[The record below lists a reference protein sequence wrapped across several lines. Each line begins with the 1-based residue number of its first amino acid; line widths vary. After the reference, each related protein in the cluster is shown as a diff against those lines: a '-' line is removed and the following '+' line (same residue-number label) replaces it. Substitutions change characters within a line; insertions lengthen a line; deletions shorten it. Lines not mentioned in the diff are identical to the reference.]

1 MFILQVN
8 QLYIYALVLYYHRD
22 NKFQDTF
29 LKDITFMKIFT
40 LIAGILALLLLLLS
54 GPLYQAEILGL
65 MNAFFAMRIA
75 LILGVVAIILALMQ
89 IIFMRKTISW
99 PVTGIAVLCAGVAIF
114 MPLSQMNKAKSVP
127 PIHDITTDLVNPP
140 KFVAILPLRAEA
152 PNPAAYQGEEIASQ
166 QREAY
171 PELQT
176 QKYQQTAQQVFDA
189 ALTVVN
195 NMGLKVV
202 SSDKTLGLIEAYD
215 TTTFFGFVDDVVIRI
230 QSDGQMTI
238 LDARSKSR
246 VGMSDIG
253 KNAERLNALITGVK
267 NNLN

>member
-1 MFILQVN
+1 
-8 QLYIYALVLYYHRD
+8 
-22 NKFQDTF
+22 
-29 LKDITFMKIFT
+29 MKILT
-40 LIAGILALLLLLLS
+40 LIAGILALLLLLVS

-65 MNAFFAMRIA
+65 MNAFLAMRIA
-75 LILGVVAIILALMQ
+75 LIVGAVAIILALIQ
-89 IIFMRKTISW
+89 VIFMRKTISW
-99 PVTGIAVLCAGVAIF
+99 PVTGIAVLCAAVAIF
-114 MPLSQMNKAKSVP
+114 MPLSMMNKAKSVP

-140 KFVAILPLRAEA
+140 KFVAILPLRADA
-152 PNPAAYQGEEIASQ
+152 PNPAEYQGEEVASQ

-176 QKYQQTAQQVFDA
+176 QKYQQTAEQVFAA
-189 ALTVVN
+189 ALAAVRS
-195 NMGLKVV
+195 MGLEVV

-230 QSDGQMTI
+230 QSDGQMTM

-253 KNAERLNALITGVK
+253 KNAERLNALIADVAK
-267 NNLN
+267 NIN

>member
-1 MFILQVN
+1 
-8 QLYIYALVLYYHRD
+8 
-22 NKFQDTF
+22 
-29 LKDITFMKIFT
+29 MKIIT
-40 LIAGILALLLLLLS
+40 LIAGILALLSLLLS
-54 GPLYQAEILGL
+54 GPLYQAGILGL
-65 MNAFFAMRIA
+65 MNAFLAMRMGLIVGAVTVVLA
-75 LILGVVAIILALMQ
+75 LIQV
-89 IIFMRKTISW
+89 IFMRKTISW
-99 PVTGIAVLCAGVAIF
+99 PVTGIAVLCASVAIL
-114 MPLSQMNKAKSVP
+114 MPLSMMNKAKSVP

-140 KFVAILPLRAEA
+140 KFVAILALRADA

-189 ALTVVN
+189 ALAAVKDMGLNVVN
-195 NMGLKVV
+195 
-202 SSDKTLGLIEAYD
+202 SDKTLGLIEAFD

-230 QSDGQMTI
+230 QSDGQMTM

-253 KNAERLNALITGVK
+253 KNAERLNNLIAGVAK
-267 NNLN
+267 NLN